1 MTKNLKS
8 KLKQITYGSYE
19 ERADYLDLHKQKQ
32 LIKKTKTKSKWK

>member
-19 ERADYLDLHKQKQ
+19 EHSDYLDLHKRKQ
-32 LIKKTKTKSKWK
+32 LIKKTKAKGKWK